1 MRSVSFPAE
10 IEETDTPKIK
20 NLPKFTEDNESDS
33 LVLRRLGKLKALRNF
48 AFSEHPSRN
57 RTVSESLNLKNGV
70 RIRRESEN
78 GLGMKT
84 ESEKSENS
92 IKNGTAVQQNHGDW
106 VNL

>member
-1 MRSVSFPAE
+1 M
-10 IEETDTPKIK
+10 
-20 NLPKFTEDNESDS
+20 
-33 LVLRRLGKLKALRNF
+33 VLRRLGKLKALRNF

-92 IKNGTAVQQNHGDW
+92 IKNGTIVQQNHGDW

>member
-1 MRSVSFPAE
+1 M
-10 IEETDTPKIK
+10 
-20 NLPKFTEDNESDS
+20 
-33 LVLRRLGKLKALRNF
+33 VLRRLGKLKALRNF

-57 RTVSESLNLKNGV
+57 RTVSESLNLKNGL
-70 RIRRESEN
+70 RIRTESESSTKN

-92 IKNGTAVQQNHGDW
+92 IKNGTVVQQNHGDW